1 MLVAL
6 DQTLT
11 VKNGIWAVGP
21 IILAS
26 AASQPVPAGQ
36 LARVIL
42 PELIFVNHD
51 DQHVRY
57 DPEPA
62 PPTPVPRGGWGGIK
76 QTSTST
82 PSIRADKKPSPR
94 KHRVD
99 ASLGIAF
106 LINFLECKR
115 LQKQS

>member
-57 DPEPA
+57 DPIA
-62 PPTPVPRGGWGGIK
+62 SASGQTLGGRAGIE
-76 QTSTST
+76 TDGSE
-82 PSIRADKKPSPR
+82 
-94 KHRVD
+94 
-99 ASLGIAF
+99 AS
-106 LINFLECKR
+106 
-115 LQKQS
+115 S